1 MKSWLKV
8 LLITTGTL
16 LTTLV
21 IAVCILLW
29 VVFTPLQLTPII
41 ENQLKKQLICE
52 YGIDDVELTFFSTF
66 PRFGIRIGSIYLKNP
81 LPGAPNDTVF
91 SASELTA
98 TIDFKAFWNNRE
110 IILHDLSLENPYL
123 LLYYDADGNA
133 NFDVMVPDTEPDTTD
148 FEFPLALLDI
158 QKISMSN
165 AQIMYADAGMDMVVK
180 LQNVNAGLTTTL
192 KKDLLQGKM
201 KVEATKFS
209 FYWDSVNYVIDRKLE
224 LNSPYTFGINSQQL
238 TMTKSD
244 LELMEMPFRMN
255 LMVQVLSDS
264 KEIITDIEFASE
276 ELQIEEVMELIQ
288 LPFSDYLEGISMQGK
303 MLASGSFKGPMG
315 PNSQPHFL
323 LNLKAYDSNFAYE
336 SLPYKLNSLS
346 AEALVDIDMADKNKW
361 NIRVNQFSAKT
372 GNSDFSGKAKIDQ
385 LMGDMR
391 FDVQSKLNVDLQDAT
406 PMLPDDLPVNLQG
419 RAKGNLNVRFLYSQF
434 MADRYD
440 LMKVS
445 GKMDVKQLKL
455 KYDTISMESSQAKLN
470 FSWPVEHAVDFMN
483 LVVSTPKLAVAIGK
497 TTRASFE
504 DLSLNAFSNNFLHQ
518 KMSQLKVRA
527 DFSAGEVTAVQD
539 SMSLQIV
546 KPQGQAGYGPESPQ
560 SPQAQISF
568 EYQSEK
574 TQVAMGSQRFMAA
587 NMQVKTLINRDMD
600 QQDMLL
606 HWIPQGM
613 INMKDGKLM
622 ANGNMP
628 EVRMPELDLNFSRDE
643 FNIVESKVFLGQSD
657 FALKGKVSN
666 FRDYLKEK
674 GDLKAEFDFVSGFTD
689 INQLMS
695 LTSGLGTES
704 EVADKQEYSA
714 AGGPFMVPRGVD
726 VLLRTRI
733 DGAVFAKDTLRNIQG
748 TLAVKEGN
756 LLLESM
762 LFTASAAKMQLT
774 GLYQTPRRNHIFMG
788 LDFHLMDVEI
798 DELLAMI
805 PDVDTIMPMLRSFAG
820 RGEFHMAVETYVDS
834 AYNLK
839 KSTLR
844 GTSSLRGEDLVLMD
858 GETFTEIA
866 NKLRFSK
873 KAQNKVDSISAE
885 FSIFRNEVDIYP
897 FMVAMDRYKAVVS
910 GRHNL
915 DMSFDYH
922 ISLVESPLPILLC
935 VDVKGTLDNLKVIPV
950 ACKYPNLYRPA
961 RRNELENKQLEI
973 RRRVREAL
981 LEKVKQ

>member
-8 LLITTGTL
+8 LLITTGSL
-16 LTTLV
+16 LTVFL
-21 IAVCILLW
+21 IAVSILLW
-29 VVFTPLQLTPII
+29 VVFTPSRITPIV

-52 YGIDDVELTFFSTF
+52 YGIGDVELTFFSTF
-66 PRFGIRIGSIYLKNP
+66 PRFGIRIGSFYLINP

-91 SASELTA
+91 SASAITA
-98 TIDFKAFWNNRE
+98 SIDFKAFRNNRE
-110 IILHDLSLENPYL
+110 LILHDLSLENPYL
-123 LLYYDADGNA
+123 LLYYDAGGNA
-133 NFDVMVPDTEPDTTD
+133 NFDVMVPDAEPDTTG

-165 AQIMYADAGMDMVVK
+165 AQIIYADAGMDMVVK

-201 KVEATKFS
+201 KVEAAGFS
-209 FYWDSVNYVIDRKLE
+209 FYWDSVHYVIDRKLE
-224 LNSPYTFGINSQQL
+224 LKSPYALGINSRQL
-238 TMTKSD
+238 TMSKSE
-244 LELMEMPFRMN
+244 LKLMEMPFSMN
-255 LMVQVLSDS
+255 LMVQMLPDS
-264 KEIITDIEFASE
+264 KEIITDIDFASE
-276 ELQIEEVMELIQ
+276 ELQIVEVMELMQ
-288 LPFSDYLEGISMQGK
+288 LPFSEYLEGITMQGK
-303 MLASGSFKGPMG
+303 MLASGSFKGTMG
-315 PNSQPHFL
+315 PDSQPHFL
-323 LNLKAYDSNFAYE
+323 LNMKAYDSKFACK
-336 SLPYKLNSLS
+336 SLPYKLHSLS
-346 AEALVDIDMADKNKW
+346 AEALVDIDLADENQW
-361 NIRVNQFSAKT
+361 NIRVNRFSAKT
-372 GNSDFSGKAKIDQ
+372 GNSILSGKAVIDQ

-391 FDVQSKLNVDLQDAT
+391 FNVQSKLNLDLQDAA
-406 PMLPDDLPVNLQG
+406 PMLPDDMPVLLQG
-419 RAKGNLNVRFLYSQF
+419 RAAGNLNVGFLYSQF

-440 LMKVS
+440 LMKVT
-445 GKMDVKQLKL
+445 GAMDVKQLRAQ
-455 KYDTISMESSQAKLN
+455 YDTLSMESEQAKLN
-470 FSWPVEHAVDFMN
+470 FSWPVNQTDDFMS
-483 LVVSTPKLAVAIGK
+483 LAVSTSKL
-497 TTRASFE
+497 
-504 DLSLNAFSNNFLHQ
+504 N
-518 KMSQLKVRA
+518 M
-527 DFSAGEVTAVQD
+527 
-539 SMSLQIV
+539 
-546 KPQGQAGYGPESPQ
+546 
-560 SPQAQISF
+560 
-568 EYQSEK
+568 
-574 TQVAMGSQRFMAA
+574 AMGSQLFMAD
-587 NMQVKTLINRDMD
+587 NMQFKTVISRDME
-600 QQDMLL
+600 QQEMLL

-613 INMKDGKLM
+613 INIKNGRLM

-643 FNIVESKVFLGQSD
+643 FNIFESKIYLGQSD
-657 FALKGKVSN
+657 FALKGKVSD
-666 FRDYLKEK
+666 FRDYLKKK

-689 INQLMS
+689 VNHLMS
-695 LTSGLGTES
+695 LTSGMGTDNNVS
-704 EVADKQEYSA
+704 DKREGNS

-733 DGAVFAKDTLRNIQG
+733 DGAVFAKDTLRDIQG

-774 GLYQTPRRNHIFMG
+774 ALYQTPRRNHIFMG

-805 PDVDTIMPMLRSFAG
+805 PDVDTIMPMLRSFSG
-820 RGEFHMAVETYVDS
+820 RGEFHMALETYVDS
-834 AYNLK
+834 AYNIK

-844 GTSSLRGEDLVLMD
+844 GISSLRGEDLVLMD

-922 ISLVESPLPILLC
+922 ISLVESPLPIQLG

-950 ACKYPNLYRPA
+950 PCKYPNLYRPA

>member
-8 LLITTGTL
+8 LLITTGSLITAL
-16 LTTLV
+16 I
-21 IAVCILLW
+21 IAVSILLW
-29 VVFTPLQLTPII
+29 VVFTPSRITPIV
-41 ENQLKKQLICE
+41 ENQFRKQLICE
-52 YGIDDVELTFFSTF
+52 YGINDVELTFFSTF
-66 PRFGIRIGSIYLKNP
+66 PRFGIRTGSIYLINP
-81 LPGAPNDTVF
+81 FPGTPNDTVF
-91 SASELTA
+91 SASAITA
-98 TIDFKAFWNNRE
+98 SIDFKALWNNRE
-110 IILHDLSLENPYL
+110 IILHGLTLENPKI

-133 NFDVMVPDTEPDTTD
+133 NFDVMVPDAEPDTTG

-165 AQIMYADAGMDMVVK
+165 AQIIYADAGTDMVVK

-201 KVEATKFS
+201 KVEAAEFS

-224 LNSPYTFGINSQQL
+224 LKSPYTFGINSQQL

-244 LELMEMPFRMN
+244 LKLMEMPFSMN

-276 ELQIEEVMELIQ
+276 ELQIVEVMELMQ
-288 LPFSDYLEGISMQGK
+288 LPFSEYLEGISMQGK
-303 MLASGSFKGPMG
+303 MLASGSFKGTMG
-315 PNSQPHFL
+315 PDSQPHFL

-336 SLPYKLNSLS
+336 SLPYKLHSLS
-346 AEALVDIDMADKNKW
+346 AEALVDINLADENQW
-361 NIRVNQFSAKT
+361 NIRVNQFGAQT
-372 GNSDFSGKAKIDQ
+372 GKSLLAGKAYIDQ

-391 FDVQSKLNVDLQDAT
+391 FDVQSKLNFDLQDAT
-406 PMLPDDLPVNLQG
+406 PMLPDDMPIQLQG
-419 RAKGNLNVRFLYSQF
+419 RAAGNLNVGFLYSQF

-445 GKMDVKQLKL
+445 GKMDVKQLKA
-455 KYDTISMESSQAKLN
+455 KYDTISMESRQAKLS
-470 FSWPVEHAVDFMN
+470 FSWPLKRTGDFMN
-483 LVVSTPKLAVAIGK
+483 IVVSTPKLAISMGK
-497 TTRASFE
+497 TTNAGFD
-504 DLSLNAFSNNFLHQ
+504 DLSLNAFSSNFFQQ
-518 KMSQLKVRA
+518 KMCQLKVRA
-527 DFSAGEVTAVQD
+527 GFAAGKVTADQD

-546 KPQGQAGYGPESPQ
+546 NPQGIAGYGPDPAQ
-560 SPQAQISF
+560 SEQAQISI
-568 EYQSEK
+568 EYQSEH
-574 TQVAMGSQRFMAA
+574 TQAAMGSQQFMAG
-587 NMQVKTLINRDMD
+587 NMQVKTVINRDME

-613 INMKDGKLM
+613 INMKDGRLM

-643 FNIVESKVFLGQSD
+643 FNIFESKVYLGQSD
-657 FALKGKVSN
+657 FSLKGKVSN

-674 GDLKAEFDFVSGFTD
+674 GDLRAEFDFVSGFTD
-689 INQLMS
+689 INQLMN
-695 LTSGLGTES
+695 LTSGLGADS
-704 EVADKQEYSA
+704 EVADKQEHSA
-714 AGGPFMVPRGVD
+714 TGGPFMVPRGVD

-733 DGAVFAKDTLRNIQG
+733 NGAVFAKDTLRDIQG

-834 AYNLK
+834 AYNIK

-866 NKLRFSK
+866 SKLRFSK

-897 FMVAMDRYKAVVS
+897 FMIAMDRYKAVVS

-922 ISLVESPLPILLC
+922 ISLVDSPLPIQIG
-935 VDVKGTLDNLKVIPV
+935 VDVKGTLDDLKINPV
-950 ACKYPNLYRPA
+950 ACRYPNLYRPA